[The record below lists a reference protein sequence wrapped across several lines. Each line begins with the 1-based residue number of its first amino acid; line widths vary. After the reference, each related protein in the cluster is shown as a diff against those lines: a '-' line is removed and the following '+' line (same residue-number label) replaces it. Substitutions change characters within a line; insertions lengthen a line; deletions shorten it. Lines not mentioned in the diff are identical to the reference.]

1 MSRRV
6 DLIYHKMLLCIT
18 IIVSF
23 LVLPDILPSSFPGI
37 ASSGP
42 LWDDFLGDPLDPKLL
57 GDSMDMPLDQELI
70 QMARKAGIITESNP
84 LYKPD
89 SEQPGFSI
97 MPRSEEDADNSL
109 DNVNVTGNWSFDLK
123 GKVPAQ
129 MNLYLIKNKDL
140 VIGQGLINRENGT
153 QNATA
158 SGSISG
164 AKMSLTV
171 MPVGGLS
178 MYKLQLSLSSLTA
191 GTYTAY
197 MGNDSSW
204 SGEVTF
210 TVSSNIFKSHLPVP
224 EYW

>member
-6 DLIYHKMLLCIT
+6 DLIYHKVLLCIT
-18 IIVSF
+18 IIISF
-23 LVLPDILPSSFPGI
+23 LVLPDVLPSRFPEI
-37 ASSGP
+37 ASAGP
-42 LWDDFLGDPLDPKLL
+42 LWEDFLGDPLDP
-57 GDSMDMPLDQELI
+57 GFVGESMNMPLDQEMI
-70 QMARKAGIITESNP
+70 QMARTAGIITESNP

-129 MNLYLIKNKDL
+129 MNLYLIQNKDL
-140 VIGQGLINRENGT
+140 VIGQGVINRGNGT

-164 AKMSLTV
+164 AKMSLIV

-178 MYKLQLSLSSLTA
+178 LYKLKLSLSSLTA

-197 MGNDSSW
+197 MGDGSSW
-204 SGEVTF
+204 SGDVTF
-210 TVSSNIFKSHLPVP
+210 AVSSNIFKSHLPVS